1 MFLLSLLTNKDSYKT
16 QIIQFVND
24 IIFRNRFRVPA
35 ILEPVLELYDRFLG
49 TGSYVK
55 SLVDTIA
62 NNVNS
67 ACHRRVLMC
76 LYSTGMWTAVVVH
89 RQMDLVLPYRPTER
103 FVLNLCLASVTFQYY
118 ILLFDFVYTE

>member
-62 NNVNS
+62 NK
-67 ACHRRVLMC
+67 R
-76 LYSTGMWTAVVVH
+76 
-89 RQMDLVLPYRPTER
+89 
-103 FVLNLCLASVTFQYY
+103 
-118 ILLFDFVYTE
+118 